1 MQPPAAGPRRGSG
14 GPCAILHKILA
25 ALPDA
30 PGAAPVHLLQRTQH
44 PETPMQPK
52 IAIVF
57 YSTYGTNHAM
67 AEAAAE
73 AARAAGAE
81 VRLRRVAETAPPEVV
96 AGQEAWAAQAE
107 KTAHIPQA
115 TPDDIAWADGWFF
128 ISPTRFGS
136 VASQMRAFLDTLGPL
151 WQEGRLADRAVTA
164 ATSAMQP
171 HGGQE
176 ATLLGLYPTFMH
188 WGAVIV
194 APGYTDG
201 SIFESGGNPYGYSH
215 TAGPLDDKARAAL
228 SHQARR
234 LVQMSRAIASD
245 RAHAAAA

>member
-1 MQPPAAGPRRGSG
+1 
-14 GPCAILHKILA
+14 
-25 ALPDA
+25 
-30 PGAAPVHLLQRTQH
+30 
-44 PETPMQPK
+44 MQPK

-67 AEAAAE
+67 AETAAE
-73 AARAAGAE
+73 AARAAGAD
-81 VRLRRVAETAPPEVV
+81 VRLLRIPETAPAEVV
-96 AGQEAWAAQAE
+96 AAQDAWAAQAQKMADLPE
-107 KTAHIPQA
+107 A
-115 TPDDIAWADGWFF
+115 TPADIAWADGWFF
-128 ISPTRFGS
+128 IAPTRFGT
-136 VASQMRAFLDTLGPL
+136 VASQLRAFIDTLGPL
-151 WQEGRLADRAVTA
+151 WQEGKLADRAVTA

-188 WGAVIV
+188 WGAVVV

-201 SIFESGGNPYGYSH
+201 SIFEAGGNPYGYSH

-234 LVQMSRAIASD
+234 LVRMAGAIAAD
-245 RAHAAAA
+245 RDQAAAA

>member
-1 MQPPAAGPRRGSG
+1 
-14 GPCAILHKILA
+14 
-25 ALPDA
+25 
-30 PGAAPVHLLQRTQH
+30 
-44 PETPMQPK
+44 MQPK

-67 AEAAAE
+67 AETAAE
-73 AARAAGAE
+73 AARAAGAD
-81 VRLRRVAETAPPEVV
+81 VRLLRIPETAPAEVV
-96 AGQEAWAAQAE
+96 AGQEAWAAQAQ
-107 KTAHIPQA
+107 KMAHLPEA

-128 ISPTRFGS
+128 VAPTRFGS
-136 VASQMRAFLDTLGPL
+136 VASQMRAFIDTLGPL
-151 WQEGRLADRAVTA
+151 WQAGQLADRAVTA

-188 WGAVIV
+188 WGAIVV

-234 LVQMSRAIASD
+234 LVRMAGALAAD
-245 RAHAAAA
+245 RAKAEAA